1 MQCSQCTSEN
11 ADANRFCSNC
21 GASLVSNPQA
31 SSPHARGGSPDEGE
45 RRHLTVMFCDVVDS
59 TALSMQYDP
68 EDLREIIR
76 SFQDACVGVVQR
88 YEGFV
93 AQHLG
98 DGLLIYFGY
107 PIAHENNSE
116 RAVHAGLGIIE
127 EMNALQPRPGLRLQ
141 VRIGIATGPIV
152 IGDLVS
158 AGAHIEK
165 VAVGQTPNIAARLQS
180 LAAPN
185 TVVISPHT
193 YRMLGQRFECRDIGV
208 HTLKGIPQP
217 VLVREVIR
225 QSDRQS
231 RFHAAHGMSVMPL
244 VGRHEEMALLADRTQ
259 QVAAGRR
266 QTVLLRGEAGIGK
279 SRITRALV
287 ERVCSQHTVVP
298 IELQCSPYHNQS
310 ALFPVI
316 EWLQEKVLSAVDASE
331 AGQKWELLDRLL
343 DRTTLD
349 KTLAAPLLAMLL
361 SIPIPA
367 DRPVLNLTPER
378 HKQLTL
384 QYLATLFRQ
393 LSPSPMAVVVV
404 EDLHWADPSTLE
416 MIRVWMEESTG
427 SQSLIVLTSRPEFSP
442 PWPLQSD
449 FTCLDIGRLPDT
461 HSMELMRLAAGDVN
475 LSESMLQQL
484 MKKSDNVP
492 LYLEVLTKEI
502 ILANQESEGNGVS
515 SDRLEILDSAI
526 PESLQDA
533 LMAQLDRMNDTKSVA
548 QVAAILGR
556 EFDRKVLEAVW
567 AGTRESLHYGLEQLC
582 KADLLQMRGDFAKGL
597 YQFKHALIRDAAYDS
612 MLKRNCETLHR
623 QIADVME
630 RVFPEVALRQPDV
643 LAHHYTAGKEMDQAV
658 RYWLAAGQLALNGFA
673 TQEAVAH
680 LNQGLALLAKLPA
693 APERDVKELEFRILL
708 GHCLMTWKGYAAE
721 DVRVTC
727 ARAHELCG
735 LVGNAPQLP
744 IALYQLVAYNIVSA
758 NLQTALELAKQLH
771 AIAVH
776 INNDDLL
783 LEAYLSLGV
792 IYFHLG
798 EFSLATPYLE
808 KCLATYD
815 PQRHGS
821 HMFQFGQDPA
831 VIAHNFLVWTHW
843 LTGRQDQALR
853 SAEAAV
859 TLARRLSHPLSLAFA
874 LTFAGWHRIF
884 CRDYTAVAPIS
895 EELEQFCGV
904 QNIIIFLAHGRMLSS
919 WQACDQGN
927 TALGLPGMRGALDLF
942 RMTGARHLL
951 PFWEGHYAIKSAT
964 AGETADA
971 EAALAECMEATE
983 RTGERWSEAELH
995 RCRGILLEQ
1004 SGKPLVEAQ
1013 ACYLQAIAVAQRQGA
1028 VAWELRATMNLASS
1042 LISLDAKDEARELIM
1057 GLLERVSLDLDRESD
1072 TQIKALLAAC
1082 GETVVSLGD
1091 SREQA

>member
-1 MQCSQCTSEN
+1 MQCNQCGS
-11 ADANRFCSNC
+11 ANGDGHRFCSNC
-21 GASLVSNPQA
+21 GAALTGNRQA
-31 SSPHARGGSPDEGE
+31 PAAPARGGSPDEGE

-76 SFQDACVGVVQR
+76 SFQDVCVGVVKR

-107 PIAHENNSE
+107 PVAHENNSE

-127 EMNALQPRPGLRLQ
+127 AIAALQPRPGLRLQ

-158 AGAHIEK
+158 AGANIEK
-165 VAVGQTPNIAARLQS
+165 VAVGQTPNLAARLQS

-185 TVVISPHT
+185 TVVISPHA
-193 YRMLGQRFECRDIGV
+193 YRMLGQRFECREMGV
-208 HTLKGIPQP
+208 HTLKGIPEP

-225 QSDRQS
+225 ESERQS
-231 RFHAAHGMSVMPL
+231 RFAAAHGMSVMPL
-244 VGRHEEMALLADRTQ
+244 VGRHEEMALLEERAQ
-259 QVAAGRR
+259 QAAAGHGH
-266 QTVLLRGEAGIGK
+266 TVLLRGEAGIGK
-279 SRITRALV
+279 SRLTRALV
-287 ERVCSQHTVVP
+287 ERLCAQHKVVP
-298 IELQCSPYHNQS
+298 IELQCSPYYNQS

-316 EWLQEKVLSAVDASE
+316 EWLQEEIFSTAAGAE
-331 AGQKWELLDRLL
+331 AAQKWVLLDRFL

-361 SIPIPA
+361 SVPMPA

-384 QYLATLFRQ
+384 QYVADLFRQ
-393 LSPSPMAVVVV
+393 LSPSPMVVVVV

-416 MIRVWMEESTG
+416 LIRVWIEESAG
-427 SQSLIVLTSRPEFSP
+427 SQSLMLLTSRPEFAP
-442 PWPLQSD
+442 PWPAQKN
-449 FTCLDIGRLPDT
+449 FTTLDIGRLPDAQ
-461 HSMELMRLAAGDVN
+461 SMELVRLAAGDAN
-475 LSESMLQQL
+475 LSDSMLQQL

-502 ILANQESEGNGVS
+502 VLSNQESAGKGLS
-515 SDRLEILDSAI
+515 SDRTEILDSAI

-533 LMAQLDRMNDTKSVA
+533 LMARLDRMNDTKAVA

-556 EFDRKVLEAVW
+556 EFDRRMLEAVW
-567 AGTRESLHYGLEQLC
+567 AGTREALYYGLEQLC
-582 KADLLQMRGDFAKGL
+582 KADLLQVRGDFAKGL

-623 QIADVME
+623 QVADVME
-630 RVFPEVALRQPDV
+630 RVFPDIAVRQPDV

-658 RYWLAAGQLALNGFA
+658 RYWLAAGQLALKNFA
-673 TQEAVAH
+673 TQESVAH

-727 ARAHELCG
+727 ARSHELCG

-744 IALYQLVAYNIVSA
+744 IALYQLVAYNIVSG
-758 NLQTALELAKQLH
+758 NHEEALKLAKQLY
-771 AIAVH
+771 AIAAH

-783 LEAYLSLGV
+783 LEAYLTLGV

-798 EFSLATPYLE
+798 EFSEAAPYLE

-843 LTGRQDQALR
+843 LMGRQDQALKA
-853 SAEAAV
+853 AEGAV
-859 TLARRLSHPLSLAFA
+859 ALARRLSHPLSLAFA

-884 CRDYTAVAPIS
+884 CRDYAAVAPIS
-895 EELEQFCGV
+895 EELVQFCGV
-904 QNIIIFLAHGRMLSS
+904 QNIIIFLAHGHMLAS

-927 TALGLPGMRGALDLF
+927 LASGLPGMRGALDLF
-942 RMTGARHLL
+942 RMTGAKHFL
-951 PFWEGHYAIKSAT
+951 PYWEGHYAAMSAT
-964 AGETADA
+964 AGEMS
-971 EAALAECMEATE
+971 EAQASLAQCLEATE
-983 RTGERWSEAELH
+983 QTGERWSEAELH
-995 RCRGILLEQ
+995 RYRGMLLEK
-1004 SGKPLVEAQ
+1004 SGKPLAEAQ
-1013 ACYLQAIAVAQRQGA
+1013 ACYRQAIAVAQRQGA
-1028 VAWELRATMNLASS
+1028 LAWELRAT
-1042 LISLDAKDEARELIM
+1042 ISLANSLVAQGARDPARKLIES
-1057 GLLERVSLDLDRESD
+1057 LRERVSLDLDRESGA
-1072 TQIKALLAAC
+1072 QIESLLAAC
-1082 GETVVSLGD
+1082 GE
-1091 SREQA
+1091 AKAA

>member
-1 MQCSQCTSEN
+1 MKCSQCASVTS
-11 ADANRFCSNC
+11 DGSRFCSNC
-21 GASLVSNPQA
+21 GAALAGKCQA
-31 SSPHARGGSPDEGE
+31 PTPPARCGSPHEGE

-68 EDLREIIR
+68 EDLRDIIR
-76 SFQDACVGVVQR
+76 SFQDVCVGVVKR

-107 PIAHENNSE
+107 PVAHENNSE
-116 RAVHAGLGIIE
+116 RAVHAGLGIIQ
-127 EMNALQPRPGLRLQ
+127 EMGALQPRPGLRLQ

-158 AGAHIEK
+158 AGANIEK
-165 VAVGQTPNIAARLQS
+165 VAVGQTPNLAARLQS
-180 LAAPN
+180 LATPN

-193 YRMLGQRFECRDIGV
+193 YRMLGQRFECRETGI

-225 QSDRQS
+225 QCDRQS
-231 RFHAAHGMSVMPL
+231 RFDAEHGLSVMPL
-244 VGRHEEMALLADRTQ
+244 VGRHEEMAMLEERTQ
-259 QVAAGRR
+259 QAAAGQG

-279 SRITRALV
+279 SRIIRALV
-287 ERVCSQHTVVP
+287 EHLCSQHTVVP
-298 IELQCSPYHNQS
+298 IELQCSPYYNQS

-316 EWLQEKVLSAVDASE
+316 EWLQEKVLSAADAAE
-331 AGQKWELLDRLL
+331 AEEKWVLLDRFL

-349 KTLAAPLLAMLL
+349 KALATPLLAMLL
-361 SIPIPA
+361 SIPVPV

-384 QYLATLFRQ
+384 QYLASLFRQ

-416 MIRVWMEESTG
+416 MIQVWMEESAG
-427 SQSLIVLTSRPEFSP
+427 SPSLMVLTSRAEFTP
-442 PWPLQSD
+442 PWPLPQN
-449 FTCLDIGRLPDT
+449 FTSLDIDRLPDA

-502 ILANQESEGNGVS
+502 VLANQDSEGKGLS
-515 SDRLEILDSAI
+515 PDRPEILDSAI
-526 PESLQDA
+526 PASLQDA

-556 EFDRKVLEAVW
+556 EFDRKMLEAVW
-567 AGTRESLHYGLEQLC
+567 AGTQESLCYGLEQLC
-582 KADLLQMRGDFAKGL
+582 KAGLLQVRGDFAKGL

-623 QIADVME
+623 QVADVME
-630 RVFPEVALRQPDV
+630 RVFPDIAFRQPDV
-643 LAHHYTAGKEMDQAV
+643 LAHHYTAGKEMHQAV
-658 RYWLAAGQLALNGFA
+658 RYWLAAGQLALKGFA
-673 TQEAVAH
+673 TQECVAH

-693 APERDVKELEFRILL
+693 TPERDVQELEFRILL

-758 NLQTALELAKQLH
+758 NLQTALELAKQLY
-771 AIAVH
+771 AIAKQ

-783 LEAYLSLGV
+783 LEAYLTLGV

-798 EFSLATPYLE
+798 EFSKATPYLE
-808 KCLATYD
+808 KCLAIYD
-815 PQRHGS
+815 PQRHGT

-859 TLARRLSHPLSLAFA
+859 SLARRLSHPLSLAFA

-884 CRDYTAVAPIS
+884 CRDYAGVAPIS
-895 EELEQFCGV
+895 EELMQFCGV
-904 QNIIIFLAHGRMLSS
+904 QKIIIFLAHARMLAS
-919 WQACDQGN
+919 WQACDQGD
-927 TALGLPGMRGALDLF
+927 AASGLPGMRGALDLF
-942 RMTGARHLL
+942 RMTGAKHFL
-951 PFWEGHYAIKSAT
+951 PYWEGHYATKNAT
-964 AGETADA
+964 AAEMSDA
-971 EAALAECMEATE
+971 EVSLAQCLEATE

-995 RCRGILLEQ
+995 RCRGMLLEQ
-1004 SGKPLVEAQ
+1004 SGKPLAEAQ
-1013 ACYLQAIAVAQRQGA
+1013 ACYLQAIAVAQQQGA
-1028 VAWELRATMNLASS
+1028 VAWELRATMNLAST
-1042 LISLDAKDEARELIM
+1042 LIALNAKDEARKLIES
-1057 GLLERVSLDLDRESD
+1057 LLERVSLDLDRESD
-1072 TQIKALLAAC
+1072 TQIAALLAAC
-1082 GETVVSLGD
+1082 AEPVVSF
-1091 SREQA
+1091 